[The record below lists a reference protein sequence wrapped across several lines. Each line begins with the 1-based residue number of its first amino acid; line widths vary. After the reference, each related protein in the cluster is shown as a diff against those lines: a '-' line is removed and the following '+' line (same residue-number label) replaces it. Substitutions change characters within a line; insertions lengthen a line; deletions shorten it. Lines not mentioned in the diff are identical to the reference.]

1 VESSFFWGKAQRLDD
16 GQTATHPLVCHC
28 LDVAA
33 VARILLDRFPR
44 RLLWLARLLD
54 ADPKFLQG
62 FIVRLIAL
70 HDIGKF
76 HPDFQGKL
84 EGYCVKHLP
93 SLERFVTPG
102 GARHDV
108 LGALMAG
115 ELDLFDFFEAQ
126 LPGWCP
132 SDFNTVFDAITFH
145 HGAPGSTDT
154 TSPWRRACGELR
166 GPVHQF
172 IGNIFATI
180 PCEGALPAP
189 SGKKLA
195 IFSWALAGLTVL
207 ADWIGSNSSIFT
219 FFDPPPASLANY
231 WIGARKKAENAVRAA
246 GILPAKTRVLRDP
259 AKFIPQSKAGD
270 GRKREASPLQQM
282 AFELPLGTAPYFFLI
297 EDVTGAGKTEAALIL
312 ASRLLSEGA
321 ASGLYFALPTMATS
335 NAMYERMS
343 HLYRQLFGS
352 DEMPSLVLAH
362 GRRSLNDRFI
372 SSILETKLV
381 SRYGDAGGAEP
392 SELACAAWI
401 ADDRRKSFFAHVGV
415 GTIDQAL
422 LSVLPSRHQALRLW
436 ALADRVLII
445 DEAHCYDPY
454 VNKELQRLI
463 EFHTALGGSAIVLS
477 ATLAMKERRNLASA
491 FSTGA
496 RPTSAQYPLIT
507 RISGD
512 ELKEHP
518 IETRK
523 ELRRTLPVRRLAQF
537 DDALDSVTSAAEA
550 GAPVAWIRNAVDDA
564 IEACEALEARGHR
577 PLLLH
582 ARFAMGDRI
591 EKEREIA
598 RRLGRDSKPEDRRGF
613 FAVGTQIL
621 EQSLDYDVDAMV
633 TDLAPI
639 DLIIQRAGRLWRHPG
654 RAERFLP
661 APELL
666 VLSPHPDE
674 VRDMKWYASMS
685 PRAAAVYRDQRVI
698 WRTAKTLFAAS
709 EIHSPD
715 KLRELIADVYDTD
728 APAPEAIEA
737 ASREADGKQYSHR
750 AIAEGTLLKLNEG
763 FSGNNQVWLDDRK
776 ISTRL
781 EEEPSVVFRLGR
793 IANGEVVPWCDA
805 EDPKSEK
812 DLRLAWALS
821 EVSIQQRHA
830 SGVLRPAGAFVDM
843 IAAAKSCWGKWE
855 REIPLLVLEPDG
867 KSWRGR
873 VTAQD
878 KERTAYY
885 DTRLGF
891 RVAD

>member
-1 VESSFFWGKAQRLDD
+1 MESSFFWGKAQRLDD

-33 VARILLDRFPR
+33 VAQTLLDRFPR

-54 ADPKFLQG
+54 ADPKLLRG
-62 FIVRLIAL
+62 LITRLVAL
-70 HDIGKF
+70 HDLGKF

-84 EGYCVKHLP
+84 EGYCGKFLP
-93 SLERFVTPG
+93 ALVPFEQPVR
-102 GARHDV
+102 ARHDA
-108 LGALMAG
+108 LGALIA
-115 ELDLFDFFEAQ
+115 ENLNVQQFFDAQ
-126 LPGWCP
+126 LPDWCP
-132 SDFNTVFDAITFH
+132 SDFKTVFEAVAFH
-145 HGAPGSTDT
+145 HGAPARAAT
-154 TSPWRRACGELR
+154 TSPWQRACAEIE
-166 GPVHQF
+166 GPVHEF
-172 IGNIFATI
+172 IGNVFAII
-180 PCEGALPAP
+180 PSEGALAAP
-189 SGKKLA
+189 PEKQLA
-195 IFSWALAGLTVL
+195 IFSWGLAGLTVL

-219 FFDPPPASLANY
+219 FFDPPPSSLADY
-231 WIGARKKAENAVRAA
+231 WVGARKKAENAVRAA
-246 GILPAKTRVLRDP
+246 GILPAKIRVLRDP
-259 AKFIPQSKAGD
+259 AEFIPQSKAGD
-270 GRKREASPLQQM
+270 GGNREASPLQRM
-282 AFELPLGTAPYFFLI
+282 AFELPFGAAPYFFLI

-335 NAMYERMS
+335 NAMHERMS
-343 HLYRQLFGS
+343 QVYRQLFGAN
-352 DEMPSLVLAH
+352 EMPSLVLAH
-362 GRRSLNDRFI
+362 GRRSLNDRFT
-372 SSILETKLV
+372 SSILHSTLAAPD
-381 SRYGDAGGAEP
+381 RDASGAEP

-491 FSTGA
+491 FSSRA
-496 RPTSAQYPLIT
+496 RPSSAQYPLIT
-507 RISGD
+507 SISGD
-512 ELKEHP
+512 GLEERHV
-518 IETRK
+518 ETRT
-523 ELRRTLPVRRLAQF
+523 ELRRALPVRRLPRF
-537 DDALDSVTSAAEA
+537 EDALGSVISAAEA

-564 IEACEALEARGHR
+564 IEACEALEERGHQ

-598 RRLGRDSKPEDRRGF
+598 QRLGRDSKSRDRRGL
-613 FAVGTQIL
+613 VVIGTQIL

-654 RAERFLP
+654 RAERLLS

-666 VLSPHPDE
+666 VLSPDPDV
-674 VRDMKWYASMS
+674 VRDVKWYASVS
-685 PRAAAVYRDQRVI
+685 PRAGAVYRDHRVI
-698 WRTAKTLFAAS
+698 WRTAKTLFAAG

-715 KLRELIADVYDTD
+715 KLRELIAEVYDTD

-750 AIAEGTLLKLNEG
+750 AIAEGTLLKLG
-763 FSGNNQVWLDDRK
+763 DGYSGNNQVWLDDRK

-781 EEEPSVVFRLGR
+781 EEEPSVVFRLGK
-793 IANGEVVPWCDA
+793 IEDGEVVPWCRA

-830 SGVLRPAGAFVDM
+830 SGVLRPAGTLVDM
-843 IAAAKSCWGKWE
+843 IDAAKSSWGKWE
-855 REIPLLVLEPDG
+855 QEIPLLVLEPDG
-867 KSWRGR
+867 KSCRGR
-873 VTAQD
+873 VTAKD
-878 KERTAYY
+878 GERTAHY

-891 RVAD
+891 RISK